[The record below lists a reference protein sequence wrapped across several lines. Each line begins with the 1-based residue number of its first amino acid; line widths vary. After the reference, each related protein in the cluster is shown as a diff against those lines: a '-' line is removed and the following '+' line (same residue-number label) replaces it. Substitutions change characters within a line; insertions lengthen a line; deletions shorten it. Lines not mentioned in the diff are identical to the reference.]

1 MPVPYKEIAPISKQL
16 TIIIGLCVVGAM
28 AFGLALSY
36 YNNILFDR
44 QLKVMDEQNKKLAK
58 EIASGYNTLEY
69 LKSMQ
74 YKDKYA
80 KENLN
85 RANDGERT
93 LIIAKKENLLPFQP
107 TTGSGDALDQQAM
120 FEQEMRDIPVVEHW
134 RLYLFEKERLE
145 DLKKKL

>member
-1 MPVPYKEIAPISKQL
+1 MPYKDIAPISKQL

-44 QLKVMDEQNKKLAK
+44 QLSVMADQNEKLAQQITESNK
-58 EIASGYNTLEY
+58 TLDY
-69 LKSMQ
+69 LQSPQ

-85 RANDGERT
+85 RQNDGEKT
-93 LIIAKKENLLPFQP
+93 LILMGHENGLGFQAQ
-107 TTGSGDALDQQAM
+107 TGSGDELDREAI
-120 FEQEMRDIPVVEHW
+120 FEQEMRDIPVIEHW
-134 RLYLFEKERLE
+134 RLYLFEQERLE

>member
-1 MPVPYKEIAPISKQL
+1 
-16 TIIIGLCVVGAM
+16 M

-44 QLKVMDEQNKKLAK
+44 QLSVMADQNEKLAQQITESNK
-58 EIASGYNTLEY
+58 TLDY
-69 LKSMQ
+69 LQSPQ

-85 RANDGERT
+85 RQNDGEKT
-93 LIIAKKENLLPFQP
+93 LILMGHENGLGFQGQ
-107 TTGSGDALDQQAM
+107 TGSGDELDREAI

-134 RLYLFEKERLE
+134 RLYLFEQERLE